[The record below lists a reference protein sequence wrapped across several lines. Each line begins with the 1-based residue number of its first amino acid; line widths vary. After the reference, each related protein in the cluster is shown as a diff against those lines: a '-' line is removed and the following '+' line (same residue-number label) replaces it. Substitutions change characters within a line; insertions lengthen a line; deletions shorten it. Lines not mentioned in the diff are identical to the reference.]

1 MQIEIIDNG
10 VGFIPSEKSDSNG
23 IKNIISRAKLLD
35 GIADFISVSGKG
47 TIVKVKIPIY
57 DNE

>member
-1 MQIEIIDNG
+1 
-10 VGFIPSEKSDSNG
+10 VTKVKS
-23 IKNIISRAKLLD
+23 IKNITSRAKLMD
-35 GIADFISVSGKG
+35 GIAEFISVSGKG